1 MLTRMHQHIVE
12 ELQQGARTDTV
23 FVVTAVLFNLIVLAV
38 NSIVAGEAASSDAPT
53 TASDVTLVIFIVMTL
68 LVNAIAIIALN
79 TGRQT
84 RNKLLAGIIRMYTD
98 EGIATY
104 YDTSLLTN
112 YNRRYTLF
120 IGVILCLAA
129 TAVLVPLVIRF
140 L

>member
-38 NSIVAGEAASSDAPT
+38 NSIVAGEAASRDTTT

-79 TGRQT
+79 TGKQT

>member
-1 MLTRMHQHIVE
+1 MLSRMHQHIVE

-23 FVVTAVLFNLIVLAV
+23 FVVTAILFNLIVLAV
-38 NSIVAGEAASSDAPT
+38 NSAVAGEASSRDT
-53 TASDVTLVIFIVMTL
+53 NTAAGDVTLIIFMLMTVM
-68 LVNAIAIIALN
+68 VNAIAIIALN
-79 TGRQT
+79 TGKQT
-84 RNKLLAGIIRMYTD
+84 RGKLLAGIMRMYKD
-98 EGIATY
+98 EGIDTY